1 MLRLTFE
8 SDIAPA
14 DIPLGLKLKLARAVG
29 ASDFADCESLME
41 ARAQAIS
48 ELFQRL
54 IEAPAQKARPDF
66 AEIPH

>member
-1 MLRLTFE
+1 
-8 SDIAPA
+8 
-14 DIPLGLKLKLARAVG
+14 
-29 ASDFADCESLME
+29 ME
-41 ARAQAIS
+41 TRAQAIS